1 MKRVTFSGINFSQ
14 WAVNNPTLVLFLMIV
29 SVVAGLQ
36 SYLSLGRAE
45 DPPFTIKTMVISAAW
60 PGATADEMQQQV
72 ADPIETRVRSLQSLD
87 HVQSYSRAGTT
98 VLNIVLKDSA
108 RPHEVA
114 EAFYQIRKK
123 VQDIRPS
130 LPAALRGPF
139 FNDEYSDVYA
149 AIYMLTAPELQ
160 QKDQLVYIERLRQ
173 RMLLIPD
180 VDKAEIIGERPR
192 RFFVDLSHTRLAT
205 LGIPVSAIFESLQ
218 QQNEVT
224 PSGVVE
230 TPTERIS
237 VRVSGAFSSEQE
249 IRDAP
254 VLAGGRTFLLGDIAS
269 VTRGYEDPPQFLA
282 RFNGNEAMGLAIRM
296 RADANGLVLGNA
308 LASALEEVRAT
319 LPLGVEVSQINDQ
332 AVVIKEAVSEF
343 LLKFAVAM
351 IVVLVVSLLA
361 LGFSAG
367 LIVALSV
374 PLTLAITFVI
384 MEMSGMQFHRITLGA
399 LILALGLLVDDAI
412 IAIEMM
418 LVKMEEGYDRARAAT
433 FAWTS
438 TAFPMLTGTLVT
450 IAGFLPVGF
459 ARSTAGEYA
468 GGIFWIVL
476 IALTV
481 SWFVAVVFT
490 PYLGVRLLPK
500 KLEAAF
506 AARGHH
512 DPYDTPRFARFRSL
526 VSLVIDWRKTV
537 ILVTLLAF
545 ALAGLAFTMVPKQF
559 FPESERRELMVE
571 LRGAEGASIALT
583 LRSVKDI
590 EQLLIGRPEVAHVT
604 SYVGAG
610 APRFY
615 LALNPVL
622 PNENFG
628 LLVIMTKD
636 NAARET
642 LRADLIRR
650 FAMEEGLVRGRVLR
664 LDFGPPTGHVV
675 QFRVSGPNP
684 DEVRRIAGD
693 VRDVMR
699 ANPKTR
705 DVEMQWGEEAKAIR
719 FSLDQQRARTLGVS
733 TSELALTL
741 QTLLSG
747 ATVTHVREGNRLVD
761 VVVRA
766 APAERSAVDRLG
778 DLTIYTRNGVS
789 IPLAQLARQDIDSEQ
804 PILWRRNG
812 DIILAV
818 RSDVIDGV
826 QGPDVTRE
834 ILPKLEGV
842 RSALPVGYRIDLGGA
857 IEESG
862 KADAALFKVM
872 PVMFLIMLTLIM
884 LQLRSFGRAL
894 LVFMTFPLGFIG
906 ASFSLYLTG
915 LPFGFVALLGVL
927 ALGGIIVRNTLIL
940 ADQIETDIASGLAM
954 REAIIETT
962 VRRARPVVLTALAA
976 VFAFMP
982 LTLATFW
989 APLAFVLIGGTL
1001 IGTVLTL
1008 VFLPALYAAWFRVEN
1023 AAPPHQPF
1031 TKLREKDSGVA
1042 PGRDEVQQAVQ

>member
-1 MKRVTFSGINFSQ
+1 MTSFNLSQ
-14 WAVNNPTLVLFLMIV
+14 WAVRNPALVLFLMLV
-29 SVVAGLQ
+29 SVAAGLQ

-45 DPPFTIKTMVISAAW
+45 DPPFTIKSMIISAAW
-60 PGATADEMQQQV
+60 PGASADEMQRQI
-72 ADPIETRVRSLQSLD
+72 ADPIETRVRSLASLD
-87 HVQSYSRAGTT
+87 HVQSYSRSGST
-98 VLNIVLKDSA
+98 VLNVVLKDST
-108 RPHEVA
+108 RPAEVA

-130 LPAALRGPF
+130 LPASMRGPF

-149 AIYMLTAPELQ
+149 ATYMLTAPELQ

-173 RMLLIPD
+173 RMLRIAD
-180 VDKAEIIGERPR
+180 VDKAEIVGERPR
-192 RFFVDLSHTRLAT
+192 RIFVEISHTRLAT
-205 LGIPVSAIFESLQ
+205 LGIPIAAIFQSLQ
-218 QQNEVT
+218 QQNEIT
-224 PSGVVE
+224 PSGSIE
-230 TPTERIS
+230 TPTERIN
-237 VRVSGAFSSEQE
+237 VRIGGAFSSEQA
-249 IRDAP
+249 IRDVP
-254 VLAGGRTFLLGDIAS
+254 VIAGGKTFRLGDIAS
-269 VTRGYEDPPQFLA
+269 VARGHEDPAQFLA
-282 RFNGNEAMGLAIRM
+282 RFNGEEAIGLAVRM
-296 RADANGLVLGNA
+296 RTNANGLALGKA
-308 LASALEEVRAT
+308 LSSALEEVRAT
-319 LPLGVEVSQINDQ
+319 LPLGIEINQINDQ
-332 AVVIKEAVSEF
+332 AAVIDEAVSEF
-343 LLKFAVAM
+343 LQKFAVAV
-351 IVVLVVSLLA
+351 IVVLIISLVA
-361 LGFSAG
+361 LGLSAG
-367 LIVALSV
+367 FIVALSV

-384 MEMSGMQFHRITLGA
+384 MEIAGMQFHRITLGA

-418 LVKMEEGYDRARAAT
+418 LVKMEAGYDRIRAAT

-438 TAFPMLTGTLVT
+438 TAFPMLTGTFVT

-490 PYLGVRLLPK
+490 PYLGVKLLPK
-500 KLEAAF
+500 TLEAKF

-512 DPYDTPRFARFRSL
+512 DPYDTPGFDRFRRL
-526 VSLVIDWRKTV
+526 VSTVINWHKTV
-537 ILVTLLAF
+537 IVVTLLTF
-545 ALAGLAFTMVPKQF
+545 GVAGLAFTKVPKQF
-559 FPESERRELMVE
+559 FPQSERRELMVE
-571 LRGAEGASIALT
+571 LRSAEGASIALS
-583 LRSVKDI
+583 LRSVKEI
-590 EQLLIGRPEVAHVT
+590 EKLVIGRPEVAHVT

-622 PNENFG
+622 PNDNFG

-636 NAARET
+636 NAAREA
-642 LRADLIRR
+642 LRADLIRH
-650 FAMEEGLVRGRVLR
+650 FAAEEGLVRGRVLR
-664 LDFGPPTGHVV
+664 LDFGPPTGQVV
-675 QFRVSGPNP
+675 QFRVSGPDP
-684 DEVRRIAGD
+684 DEVRRIGAG

-705 DVEMQWGEEAKAIR
+705 DVEMQWGEEAKTVR
-719 FSLDQQRARTLGVS
+719 FVLDQERARSLGISS
-733 TSELALTL
+733 TELALAL

-747 ATVTHVREGNRLVD
+747 ATVTQVREDNRLVD
-761 VVVRA
+761 VVARA
-766 APAERSAVDRLG
+766 APAERNTVNRLG
-778 DLTIYTRNGVS
+778 DLTVFTRNGVS
-789 IPLAQLARQDIDSEQ
+789 VPLSQLARQEITSEH

-812 DIILAV
+812 DVILAV
-818 RSDVIDGV
+818 RSDVVDGV
-826 QGPDVTRE
+826 QGPDVTKE
-834 ILPKLEGV
+834 ILPRVESL
-842 RSALPVGYRIDLGGA
+842 RAALPIGYRIDLGGA
-857 IEESG
+857 IEESA

-884 LQLRSFGRAL
+884 LQLRSFSRTL
-894 LVFMTFPLGFIG
+894 LVFLTFPLGFIG

-940 ADQIETDIASGLAM
+940 ADQIETDMASGLAM

-962 VRRARPVVLTALAA
+962 VRRARPVILTALAA

-1008 VFLPALYAAWFRVEN
+1008 MFLPALYAAWFRVGKAMRKTDRETQPQRSDTETVPN
-1023 AAPPHQPF
+1023 HLAQAA
-1031 TKLREKDSGVA
+1031 E
-1042 PGRDEVQQAVQ
+1042 